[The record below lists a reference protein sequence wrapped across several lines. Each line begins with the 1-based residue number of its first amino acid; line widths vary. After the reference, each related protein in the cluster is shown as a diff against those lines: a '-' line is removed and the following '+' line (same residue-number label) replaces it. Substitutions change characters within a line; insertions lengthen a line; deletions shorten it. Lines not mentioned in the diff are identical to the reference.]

1 MCSISTSV
9 CSIQYIIDTTIN
21 AIQVKIL
28 LKFCSK
34 KFKIELATQ
43 LIETFFL
50 LFSSQ
55 YWEVYQLTANSEP
68 NMLYIG
74 AARDFGRARQ
84 LFESVSS
91 IGTPLQ
97 DYEVLV
103 SITKKNLVASSVLAK
118 DSSRKIDF
126 DFESHKTFPVI
137 KLVS

>member
-1 MCSISTSV
+1 M
-9 CSIQYIIDTTIN
+9 DTIN
-21 AIQVKIL
+21 RNI
-28 LKFCSK
+28 
-34 KFKIELATQ
+34 
-43 LIETFFL
+43 FFL
-50 LFSSQ
+50 FYSQ

-84 LFESVSS
+84 LFESVSA